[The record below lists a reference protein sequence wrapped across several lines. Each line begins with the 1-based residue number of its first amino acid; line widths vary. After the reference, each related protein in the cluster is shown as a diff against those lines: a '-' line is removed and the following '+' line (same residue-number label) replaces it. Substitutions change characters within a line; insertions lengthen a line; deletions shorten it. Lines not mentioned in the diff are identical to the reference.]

1 MRNILVITGGAGFI
15 GTNLIRKLLQEGNY
29 EITVI
34 DNFNKQIHGQNHTLQ
49 NDLIGKVKL
58 VIGDITDKNLFKK
71 VLIGQD
77 IIVHFAA
84 ETGTGQSMYD
94 IAKYT
99 DINISATA
107 FLCDY
112 LVNEK
117 HNISKII
124 LASSRS
130 IYGEGKY
137 FSSEYGIVYPN
148 GRTKETIKKSYEV
161 LCPISFKPDLKALP
175 TDEDSKIHPS
185 SFYGITKQVQEQ
197 LLLLTA
203 KIKNIPIYT
212 FRFQNVFGPGQSLK
226 NPYTGIL
233 SIFTRLAL
241 KNETINIFEDGDE
254 SRDFVFVE
262 DVVDAVILALNPLHT
277 GSHILNVGSGIPT
290 SVLEVANEIV
300 QYLGSK
306 SKVVISGDFREGDIR
321 HNYADLT
328 NIENSL
334 GYKPKWTF
342 ANGLREFLDWVKIQE
357 DLPLDNSDYNTSIKE
372 LEDRGLLISK

>member
-1 MRNILVITGGAGFI
+1 MKKILITGGAGFI
-15 GTNLIRKLLQEGNY
+15 GTNLIRKLLLIDTY

-34 DNFNKQIHGQNHTLQ
+34 DNFNKQIHGSNLSLPEDI
-49 NDLIGKVKL
+49 NGRVNL
-58 VIGDITDKNLFKK
+58 VVGDITDKILFKE
-71 VLIGQD
+71 VLECQD
-77 IIVHFAA
+77 IIIHLAA

-99 DINISATA
+99 DVNIAATS

-137 FSSEYGIVYPN
+137 LSAEFGEVYPN
-148 GRTKETIKKSYEV
+148 GRTRETIKKSYEV
-161 LCPISFKPDLKALP
+161 ECPNTFKDNLQLLP

-203 KIKNIPIYT
+203 EIKNIPIFC

-241 KNETINIFEDGDE
+241 KNETINIFEDGKE

-262 DVVDAVILALNPLHT
+262 DVVDAVIMSLNPLHT
-277 GSHILNVGSGIPT
+277 GSHVLNVGSGIPT

-300 QYLGSK
+300 QYLDSK
-306 SKVVISGDFREGDIR
+306 SKIIISGDFREGDIR
-321 HNYADLT
+321 HNFADLKKISCT
-328 NIENSL
+328 I
-334 GYKPKWTF
+334 GFKPKWTF
-342 ANGLREFLDWVKIQE
+342 INGLRLFLDWVKTQN
-357 DLPLDNSDYNTSIKE
+357 DLPTDNSDYKTSLKE
-372 LEDRGLLISK
+372 LEDRGLLTSK

>member
-1 MRNILVITGGAGFI
+1 MKKILITGGAGFI
-15 GTNLIRKLLQEGNY
+15 GTNLIRKLLLIDSY

-34 DNFNKQIHGQNHTLQ
+34 DNFNKQIHGSNLSLPKDI
-49 NDLIGKVKL
+49 NGKVNL
-58 VIGDITDKNLFKK
+58 VVGDITDKILFKE
-71 VLIGQD
+71 VLVGQD
-77 IIVHFAA
+77 IIIHLAA

-99 DINISATA
+99 DVNISATS

-137 FSSEYGIVYPN
+137 LSADFGEVYPN
-148 GRTKETIKKSYEV
+148 GRTKETIRKSYEV
-161 LCPISFKPDLKALP
+161 ECPNTFKDNLQLLP
-175 TDEDSKIHPS
+175 TDEESKIHPS

-203 KIKNIPIYT
+203 EIKNIPIFC

-241 KNETINIFEDGDE
+241 KDETINIFEDGKE

-262 DVVDAVILALNPLHT
+262 DVVDAVIMSLNPVYT
-277 GSHILNVGSGIPT
+277 GNHVLNVGSGIPT

-300 QYLGSK
+300 QYLDSK
-306 SKVVISGDFREGDIR
+306 SQIIISGDFREGDIR
-321 HNYADLT
+321 HNFADIKKIT
-328 NIENSL
+328 STI
-334 GYKPKWTF
+334 GFKPKWTF
-342 ANGLREFLDWVKIQE
+342 INGLRLFLDWVKTQN
-357 DLPLDNSDYNTSIKE
+357 DLPTDNSDYKTSLKE